1 MLVLLAFV
9 ILLIFVIAYM
19 YYKVA
24 HFFVSAAPFA
34 IAAILG
40 SSTQRINGWLVFF
53 LWLIVFY
60 SLSSYPAIRRG
71 IAFACAAL
79 CSGFIEMTVMLFFG
93 SKLPESGLT
102 LSLILSAIMLAFTG
116 CSLVADYKK
125 MNPFCIDITDTI
137 RLPLKIQW
145 IMAAV
150 CYGFGVTVAV
160 SNGFTRGGMVPSQD
174 GIGYII
180 AQIIL
185 WTVSGIGA
193 YYMESR
199 GEMEETLSQY
209 CDC

>member
-1 MLVLLAFV
+1 MLLLLAFV
-9 ILLIFVIAYM
+9 IFLIYLIAYM

-40 SSTQRINGWLVFF
+40 SSAQRMNGWLVFF
-53 LWLIVFY
+53 IWLIVFY
-60 SLSSYPAIRRG
+60 SLSSYPSIRRG

-93 SKLPESGLT
+93 SKLPDSGLV

-116 CSLVADYKK
+116 CSLIADYNK
-125 MNPFCIDITDTI
+125 MQPFCIDITKRI
-137 RLPLKIQW
+137 HLPIKAQYAIAS
-145 IMAAV
+145 I
-150 CYGFGVTVAV
+150 CYGFGVTVAI

-174 GIGYII
+174 GIGYIT

-185 WTVSGIGA
+185 WVASGIGA

-199 GEMEETLSQY
+199 GEIDKVLSRY
-209 CDC
+209 CD

>member
-1 MLVLLAFV
+1 MLVLLVFV
-9 ILLIFVIAYM
+9 VLLILLIAYM

-24 HFFVSAAPFA
+24 YFFVSAAPFA

-40 SSTQRINGWLVFF
+40 SSAQRVNGWLVFF
-53 LWLIVFY
+53 IWLMVFY

-79 CSGFIEMTVMLFFG
+79 CSGFIETTVMLFFG
-93 SKLPESGLT
+93 SKLPESGLV

-116 CSLVADYKK
+116 CSLIADYEK
-125 MNPFCIDITDTI
+125 MDPFCIDITKTI
-137 RLPLKIQW
+137 HLPFKVQCAI
-145 IMAAV
+145 AAL
-150 CYGFGVTVAV
+150 CYGFGITVAF

-174 GIGYII
+174 GIGYIT

-185 WTVSGIGA
+185 WAVSGIGA

-199 GEMEETLSQY
+199 GDIDKVLSKY
-209 CDC
+209 CD

>member
-1 MLVLLAFV
+1 MLVMLVFVGLA
-9 ILLIFVIAYM
+9 ILFIAYM
-19 YYKVA
+19 YCKVA

-40 SSTQRINGWLVFF
+40 STVQGMKGWLVFF

-79 CSGFIEMTVMLFFG
+79 CSGFMEMTVMLFFG
-93 SKLPESGLT
+93 SKLPESGLM
-102 LSLILSAIMLAFTG
+102 LSLILSAILLAFTG
-116 CSLVADYKK
+116 CSLVADYRK
-125 MNPFCIDITDTI
+125 MNPFCIDITELI
-137 RLPLKIQW
+137 HLPQKVQW
-145 IMAAV
+145 IIAAV

-174 GIGYII
+174 GIGYIT

-185 WTVSGIGA
+185 WTLSGIGA
-193 YYMESR
+193 YFMESR
-199 GEMEETLSQY
+199 GEMEKTLAEY
-209 CDC
+209 CD